1 MSNLSDNKFKDQKV
15 TADGSNRAFI
25 EARNIKT
32 LWFNTGTLCNI
43 ECKNC
48 YIESS
53 PKNDSLA
60 YLTFDEVKSFI
71 DEAID
76 KNLGTNEIGFTGG
89 EPFMNKDIMKMID
102 YSLRKHLKVLVLSNA
117 MKPMLNR
124 TKELIKLNHS
134 NLTIRVSIDHY
145 EKEKHE
151 EIRGKNTYDVMLQ
164 GLKWL
169 NENNFI
175 TLTYGLKRTGLETSN
190 FLDHLKFPSIF
201 ILKQLV
207 ILLPFFG
214 LVYLLI
220 NKFKLKLN
228 LKDKKLL
235 FLVFINLLPIL
246 LMLLTSMITGSRIR
260 TMWMTPFYL
269 FFGVFAVY
277 LFKNQINLKKLN
289 SFLYGFVFLVLLSPI
304 LYSYISV
311 KQTNKRTDYFGKEIA
326 DLVERRW
333 NKNFSNEIMY
343 VVGDEWFAGNL
354 SYHLPSRPKW
364 FLELKDKVNS
374 LDPNGGI
381 IYVGNPEVL
390 KKICP
395 GDFGQMDKHGYCMI
409 GSR

>member
-1 MSNLSDNKFKDQKV
+1 VSNLSDNKFKDQKV

-60 YLTFDEVKSFI
+60 YLTFEEVKSFI

-102 YSLRKHLKVLVLSNA
+102 YSLNKNFKVLVLSNA

-151 EIRGKNTYDVMLQ
+151 EIRGKNTYDVMMQ

-169 NENNFI
+169 NENNFNYTLATRLLWNEKEEDLRKNFGTFI
-175 TLTYGLKRTGLETSN
+175 KNNNLKLDTNSPKELVTFAEMDEKIDTPEITTSCWDILNKDPNDIMCSWSRMVVRKKNSKNPSVIACTLLPYADEFDLGETLT
-190 FLDHLKFPSIF
+190 
-201 ILKQLV
+201 
-207 ILLPFFG
+207 
-214 LVYLLI
+214 
-220 NKFKLKLN
+220 
-228 LKDKKLL
+228 
-235 FLVFINLLPIL
+235 
-246 LMLLTSMITGSRIR
+246 
-260 TMWMTPFYL
+260 
-269 FFGVFAVY
+269 
-277 LFKNQINLKKLN
+277 
-289 SFLYGFVFLVLLSPI
+289 
-304 LYSYISV
+304 
-311 KQTNKRTDYFGKEIA
+311 
-326 DLVERRW
+326 
-333 NKNFSNEIMY
+333 
-343 VVGDEWFAGNL
+343 
-354 SYHLPSRPKW
+354 
-364 FLELKDKVNS
+364 NS
-374 LDPNGGI
+374 LQKIYLNHKHCSKFCVLGGSS
-381 IYVGNPEVL
+381 
-390 KKICP
+390 C
-395 GDFGQMDKHGYCMI
+395 
-409 GSR
+409 S

>member
-1 MSNLSDNKFKDQKV
+1 VSNLLDNKFKDQKV

-60 YLTFDEVKSFI
+60 YLTFEEVKSFI

-102 YSLRKHLKVLVLSNA
+102 YSLRKRLKVLVLSNA

-169 NENNFI
+169 NENNFNYTLATRLLWNEKEEDLRRNFGTFI
-175 TLTYGLKRTGLETSN
+175 KNNNLRLDTYSPKELVTFAEMDEKIDTPEITTSCWDILNKDSNDVMCSWSRMVVRKKNSKNPSVMACTLLPYADEFDLGETLT
-190 FLDHLKFPSIF
+190 
-201 ILKQLV
+201 
-207 ILLPFFG
+207 
-214 LVYLLI
+214 
-220 NKFKLKLN
+220 
-228 LKDKKLL
+228 
-235 FLVFINLLPIL
+235 
-246 LMLLTSMITGSRIR
+246 
-260 TMWMTPFYL
+260 
-269 FFGVFAVY
+269 
-277 LFKNQINLKKLN
+277 
-289 SFLYGFVFLVLLSPI
+289 
-304 LYSYISV
+304 
-311 KQTNKRTDYFGKEIA
+311 
-326 DLVERRW
+326 
-333 NKNFSNEIMY
+333 
-343 VVGDEWFAGNL
+343 
-354 SYHLPSRPKW
+354 
-364 FLELKDKVNS
+364 NS
-374 LDPNGGI
+374 LQKIYLNHKHCSKFCVLGGSS
-381 IYVGNPEVL
+381 
-390 KKICP
+390 C
-395 GDFGQMDKHGYCMI
+395 
-409 GSR
+409 S

>member
-1 MSNLSDNKFKDQKV
+1 MSNLLDNKFKNQKV

-60 YLTFDEVKSFI
+60 YLTFEEVKSFI

-102 YSLRKHLKVLVLSNA
+102 YSLRKRLKVLVLSNA

-124 TKELIKLNHS
+124 TEELIKLNHA

-169 NENNFI
+169 NENNFNYTLATRLLWKEKEEDLRKNFGTFI
-175 TLTYGLKRTGLETSN
+175 KNNNLKLDTYSPKELVTFAEMDEKIDTPEITTSCWDILNKDPNDIMCSWSRMVVRKKNSKNPSVIACTLLPYADEFDLGETLT
-190 FLDHLKFPSIF
+190 
-201 ILKQLV
+201 
-207 ILLPFFG
+207 
-214 LVYLLI
+214 
-220 NKFKLKLN
+220 
-228 LKDKKLL
+228 
-235 FLVFINLLPIL
+235 
-246 LMLLTSMITGSRIR
+246 
-260 TMWMTPFYL
+260 
-269 FFGVFAVY
+269 
-277 LFKNQINLKKLN
+277 
-289 SFLYGFVFLVLLSPI
+289 
-304 LYSYISV
+304 
-311 KQTNKRTDYFGKEIA
+311 
-326 DLVERRW
+326 
-333 NKNFSNEIMY
+333 
-343 VVGDEWFAGNL
+343 
-354 SYHLPSRPKW
+354 
-364 FLELKDKVNS
+364 NS
-374 LDPNGGI
+374 LQKIYLNHKHCSKFCVLGGSS
-381 IYVGNPEVL
+381 
-390 KKICP
+390 C
-395 GDFGQMDKHGYCMI
+395 
-409 GSR
+409 S

>member
-1 MSNLSDNKFKDQKV
+1 MSNLSDNKFKNQKV

-60 YLTFDEVKSFI
+60 YLTFEEVKSFI

-102 YSLRKHLKVLVLSNA
+102 YSLRKRLKVLVLSNA

-169 NENNFI
+169 NENNFNYTLATRLLWKEKEEDLRKNFGTFI
-175 TLTYGLKRTGLETSN
+175 KNNNLKLDTYSPKELVTFAEMDEKIDTPEITTSCWDILNKDPNDVMCSWSRMVVRKKNSKNPSVIACTLLPYADEFDLGETLT
-190 FLDHLKFPSIF
+190 
-201 ILKQLV
+201 
-207 ILLPFFG
+207 
-214 LVYLLI
+214 
-220 NKFKLKLN
+220 
-228 LKDKKLL
+228 
-235 FLVFINLLPIL
+235 
-246 LMLLTSMITGSRIR
+246 
-260 TMWMTPFYL
+260 
-269 FFGVFAVY
+269 
-277 LFKNQINLKKLN
+277 
-289 SFLYGFVFLVLLSPI
+289 
-304 LYSYISV
+304 
-311 KQTNKRTDYFGKEIA
+311 
-326 DLVERRW
+326 
-333 NKNFSNEIMY
+333 
-343 VVGDEWFAGNL
+343 
-354 SYHLPSRPKW
+354 
-364 FLELKDKVNS
+364 NS
-374 LDPNGGI
+374 LQKIYLNHKHCSKFCVLGGSS
-381 IYVGNPEVL
+381 
-390 KKICP
+390 C
-395 GDFGQMDKHGYCMI
+395 
-409 GSR
+409 S

>member
-1 MSNLSDNKFKDQKV
+1 VSNLSDNKFKNQKV

-60 YLTFDEVKSFI
+60 YLTFEEVKSFI

-151 EIRGKNTYDVMLQ
+151 EIRGKNTYDVMMQ

-169 NENNFI
+169 NENNFNYTLATRLLWNEKEEDLRKNFGTFI
-175 TLTYGLKRTGLETSN
+175 KNNNLKLDTYSPKELVTFAEMDEKIDTPEITTSCWDILNKDPNDIMCSWSRMVVRKKNSKNPSVIACTLLPYADEFDLGETLT
-190 FLDHLKFPSIF
+190 
-201 ILKQLV
+201 
-207 ILLPFFG
+207 
-214 LVYLLI
+214 
-220 NKFKLKLN
+220 
-228 LKDKKLL
+228 
-235 FLVFINLLPIL
+235 
-246 LMLLTSMITGSRIR
+246 
-260 TMWMTPFYL
+260 
-269 FFGVFAVY
+269 
-277 LFKNQINLKKLN
+277 
-289 SFLYGFVFLVLLSPI
+289 
-304 LYSYISV
+304 
-311 KQTNKRTDYFGKEIA
+311 
-326 DLVERRW
+326 
-333 NKNFSNEIMY
+333 
-343 VVGDEWFAGNL
+343 
-354 SYHLPSRPKW
+354 
-364 FLELKDKVNS
+364 NS
-374 LDPNGGI
+374 LQKIYLNHKHCSKFCVLGGSS
-381 IYVGNPEVL
+381 
-390 KKICP
+390 C
-395 GDFGQMDKHGYCMI
+395 
-409 GSR
+409 S

>member
-1 MSNLSDNKFKDQKV
+1 MSNLLDNKFKDQKV

-60 YLTFDEVKSFI
+60 YLTFEEVKSFI

-102 YSLRKHLKVLVLSNA
+102 YSLRKRLKVLVLSNA

-169 NENNFI
+169 NENNFNYTLATRLLWNEKEEDLRKNFGTFI
-175 TLTYGLKRTGLETSN
+175 KNNNLRLDTNSPKELVTFAEMDEKIDTPEITTSCWDILNKDPNDVMCSWSRMVVRKKNSKNPSVIACTLLPYADEFDLGETLT
-190 FLDHLKFPSIF
+190 
-201 ILKQLV
+201 
-207 ILLPFFG
+207 
-214 LVYLLI
+214 
-220 NKFKLKLN
+220 
-228 LKDKKLL
+228 
-235 FLVFINLLPIL
+235 
-246 LMLLTSMITGSRIR
+246 
-260 TMWMTPFYL
+260 
-269 FFGVFAVY
+269 
-277 LFKNQINLKKLN
+277 
-289 SFLYGFVFLVLLSPI
+289 
-304 LYSYISV
+304 
-311 KQTNKRTDYFGKEIA
+311 
-326 DLVERRW
+326 
-333 NKNFSNEIMY
+333 
-343 VVGDEWFAGNL
+343 
-354 SYHLPSRPKW
+354 
-364 FLELKDKVNS
+364 NS
-374 LDPNGGI
+374 LQKIYLNHKHCSKFCVLGGSS
-381 IYVGNPEVL
+381 
-390 KKICP
+390 C
-395 GDFGQMDKHGYCMI
+395 
-409 GSR
+409 S

>member
-60 YLTFDEVKSFI
+60 YLTFEEVKSFI
-71 DEAID
+71 DEAVD

-102 YSLRKHLKVLVLSNA
+102 YSLRKRLKVLVLSNA

-151 EIRGKNTYDVMLQ
+151 EIRGKNTYDVMMQ

-169 NENNFI
+169 NENNFNYTLATRLLWNEKEEDLRKNFGTFI
-175 TLTYGLKRTGLETSN
+175 KNNNLRLDTNSPKELVTFAEMDEKIDTPEITTSCWDILNKDPNDVMCSWSRMVVRKKNSKNPSVIACTLLPYADEFDLGETLT
-190 FLDHLKFPSIF
+190 
-201 ILKQLV
+201 
-207 ILLPFFG
+207 
-214 LVYLLI
+214 
-220 NKFKLKLN
+220 
-228 LKDKKLL
+228 
-235 FLVFINLLPIL
+235 
-246 LMLLTSMITGSRIR
+246 
-260 TMWMTPFYL
+260 
-269 FFGVFAVY
+269 
-277 LFKNQINLKKLN
+277 
-289 SFLYGFVFLVLLSPI
+289 
-304 LYSYISV
+304 
-311 KQTNKRTDYFGKEIA
+311 
-326 DLVERRW
+326 
-333 NKNFSNEIMY
+333 
-343 VVGDEWFAGNL
+343 
-354 SYHLPSRPKW
+354 
-364 FLELKDKVNS
+364 NS
-374 LDPNGGI
+374 LQKIYLNHKHCSKFCVLGGSS
-381 IYVGNPEVL
+381 
-390 KKICP
+390 C
-395 GDFGQMDKHGYCMI
+395 
-409 GSR
+409 S